1 MYIIFKLHLYTW
13 NLECIYLYLNCIMPV
28 AYVYIMQLEPI
39 FRFASKRRSIFRSK
53 QLSFGFPASIL
64 KMVFDGSV
72 EKYQQV
78 KLVHETPI
86 FRVNMKI
93 MFATTLFHVVRRTR

>member
-1 MYIIFKLHLYTW
+1 MFILYNW
-13 NLECIYLYLNCIMPV
+13 NPFFVLPLKEG
-28 AYVYIMQLEPI
+28 Q
-39 FRFASKRRSIFRSK
+39 FSDQSKGH
-53 QLSFGFPASIL
+53 FGFPASIL

-72 EKYQQV
+72 DKYQQV

-93 MFATTLFHVVRRTR
+93 MFATTLFHVVRHTR